1 MRNNS
6 IRSAFNS
13 WKIWLSVCIG
23 LCVTIWMFYSAIQ
36 ELQYIKVNDS
46 SGNYIWVDGNSNNKI
61 DFSKDIDFKKS
72 ENGNYIK
79 QTFINVIGK
88 INLSSNMLIYFSM
101 AILFMMGRD
110 FFYMWRIK
118 LLTKNKLTWKRSF
131 YVIMLWEFASALSPG
146 IVGGSAVAMF
156 ILNREKINLGR
167 STVIVLISAI
177 MDNLFYILM
186 IPIVLLMIGNA
197 SLFPNEINQSI
208 TQIIFWAGYGI
219 ITFICLLMFTVLFL
233 KPHWAKTIITF
244 LFRFPFLKRFKDAA
258 IKTGNEIEQSSIIMQ
273 KEPLTYWVK
282 AFIATCGSWTCRYLV
297 INALLQA
304 FIKLS
309 SFEHILLLGKQ
320 FVLWLFMLVSPTP
333 GASGVAE
340 FAFGE
345 LLSSFSES
353 SLIIVSIAIIW
364 RIVSYFP
371 YLFIGV
377 FILPSWLKKKR
388 VNT

>member
-1 MRNNS
+1 MKNNS

-13 WKIWLSVCIG
+13 WKIWLSVG
-23 LCVTIWMFYSAIQ
+23 LGLGIAIWMFYSAIQ

-72 ENGNYIK
+72 KNGNYIK

-88 INLSSNMLIYFSM
+88 INLSSNMVVYFCF

-156 ILNREKINLGR
+156 ILNKEKINLGR

-186 IPIVLLMIGNA
+186 IPIVLLIIGNA
-197 SLFPNEINQSI
+197 SLFPDEINQSI
-208 TQIIFWAGYGI
+208 TKIIFWLGYGI
-219 ITFICLLMFTVLFL
+219 ITFICLLMFTILFF
-233 KPHWAKTIITF
+233 KPHWAKSIITF
-244 LFRFPFLKRFKDAA
+244 LFRFPLLKRWKDSA
-258 IKTGNEIEQSSIIMQ
+258 IKTGNEIEQSSIIMR
-273 KEPLTYWVK
+273 KEPLSYWIK
-282 AFIATCGSWTCRYLV
+282 SFIATCGSWTCRYLV

-309 SFEHILLLGKQ
+309 SFEHLLLLGKQ

-345 LLSSFSES
+345 LLRSFSES

-364 RIVSYFP
+364 RIISYFP

-377 FILPSWLKKKR
+377 FILPSWLKTKGS
-388 VNT
+388 